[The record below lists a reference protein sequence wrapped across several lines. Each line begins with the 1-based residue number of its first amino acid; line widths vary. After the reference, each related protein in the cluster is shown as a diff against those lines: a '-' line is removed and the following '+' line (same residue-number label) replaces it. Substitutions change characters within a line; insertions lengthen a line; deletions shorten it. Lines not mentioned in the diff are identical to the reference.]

1 MNHVRCG
8 QPFRFRSPSGP
19 RRRCRRMHHD
29 RCICER
35 CICELRRCGD
45 TQHRRHAGLQ
55 GAPGRRYGFTWRR
68 ALLSISSETIITVSG
83 AHREMLLVVGSGSC
97 VHLPLPRRAWQVSA
111 AAGAGRHPRRSKGH
125 GAPGTTIR
133 PMLELACESRDEGAL
148 GTSDFGGP
156 LRRLFIVIAH
166 WYDRHSRAG
175 RCVADFGR
183 GD

>member
-1 MNHVRCG
+1 VFT
-8 QPFRFRSPSGP
+8 FRFHGVRGRSARPQ
-19 RRRCRRMHHD
+19 
-29 RCICER
+29 
-35 CICELRRCGD
+35 EL
-45 TQHRRHAGLQ
+45 
-55 GAPGRRYGFTWRR
+55 
-68 ALLSISSETIITVSG
+68 V
-83 AHREMLLVVGSGSC
+83 
-97 VHLPLPRRAWQVSA
+97 
-111 AAGAGRHPRRSKGH
+111 RHPRRSKGH